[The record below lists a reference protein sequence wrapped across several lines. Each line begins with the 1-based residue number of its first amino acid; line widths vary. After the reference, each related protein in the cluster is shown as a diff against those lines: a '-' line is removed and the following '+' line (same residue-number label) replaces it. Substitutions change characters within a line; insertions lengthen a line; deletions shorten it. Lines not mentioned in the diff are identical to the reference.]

1 MMLVM
6 IGDDDGDDVGDGDGN
21 DGGEEEDGNLL
32 RSSLSL

>member
-1 MMLVM
+1 M

-21 DGGEEEDGNLL
+21 DGGEEEDENLL

>member
-21 DGGEEEDGNLL
+21 DGGEEEDENLL